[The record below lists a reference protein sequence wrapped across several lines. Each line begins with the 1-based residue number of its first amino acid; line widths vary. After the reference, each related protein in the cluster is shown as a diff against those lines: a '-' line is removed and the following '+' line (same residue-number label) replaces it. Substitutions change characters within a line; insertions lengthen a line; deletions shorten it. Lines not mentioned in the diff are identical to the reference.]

1 MIKKT
6 NMTKKLVEI
15 MAPAGSFESLEAAIK
30 AGADS
35 VYFGATQ
42 LNMRARA
49 AANFTIEDMGE
60 IVKRAKKANVLTY
73 LVVNTLLY
81 DHDMDIARRL
91 IDAAKKYGVDA
102 IIAFDFAAMTYCN
115 EIGMPVHATIQF
127 SISNFEAVKFFAAMT
142 NRVVLARELTLD
154 QIKAI
159 YDKIVQENLIGNE
172 GRLMEIEVFG
182 HGALCIAQSGR
193 CWMSLYTHNAS
204 ANRGA
209 CLQNCRHAYKVTDMS
224 TGKDLVLDNQFI
236 MSAADIC
243 TIDFLDKFIDAGISV
258 LKIEGR
264 GRAPE
269 YVYTVVSTYKK
280 ALKDIEE
287 GSYTKEKID
296 GYFKDLETVFNR
308 KLSHGNFFLGK
319 EIGEYS
325 SVYGSAATEEKTYK
339 GKVTNYFSKLGVA
352 EISLDAGDLK
362 KSEKILF
369 TGEKT
374 GVVFATADD
383 IRIDDKSVDKAPKKS
398 TITIKIKEKVRKN
411 DLFYIVTKK
420 TKLQDS
426 GSEK

>member
-1 MIKKT
+1 M
-6 NMTKKLVEI
+6 KKLEI

-35 VYFGATQ
+35 VYFGVTQ

-49 AANFTIEDMGE
+49 SANFTFDDMAE
-60 IVKRAKKANVLTY
+60 IVKRSKKANVLTY

-81 DHDMDIARRL
+81 DHDITIARKLVDR
-91 IDAAKKYGVDA
+91 AKESGVDA
-102 IIAFDFAAMTYCN
+102 IIAFDFAVLNYCN
-115 EIGMPVHATIQF
+115 EIDMEVHATIQF
-127 SISNFEAVKFFAAMT
+127 SISNYEAVKFFAKMA

-159 YDKIVQENLIGNE
+159 SEKIKEENLLGNE

-182 HGALCIAQSGR
+182 HGALCVAQSGR

-209 CLQNCRHAYKVTDMS
+209 CLQNCRHAYKVTDLEN
-224 TGKDLVLDNQFI
+224 GKELVIDNHYV

-264 GRAPE
+264 GRSPE
-269 YVYTVVSTYKK
+269 YVYTIVKTYKK
-280 ALKDIEE
+280 ALQDIED
-287 GSYTKEKID
+287 GKYTKEKIKE
-296 GYFKDLETVFNR
+296 YFKDLEKVFNR

-325 SVYGSAATEEKTYK
+325 NVYGSKATEEKIFK
-339 GKVTNYFSKLGVA
+339 GRVVHFYPKVMVA
-352 EISLDAGDLK
+352 DIMLEAGDIKLNQ
-362 KSEKILF
+362 EFLF
-369 TGEKT
+369 TGNKT
-374 GVVFATADD
+374 GVVKGK
-383 IRIDDKSVDKAPKKS
+383 INEMRVDDKVVEEAKQKTVVSIKVDE
-398 TITIKIKEKVRKN
+398 IVRLN
-411 DLFYIVTKK
+411 DKFYII
-420 TKLQDS
+420 
-426 GSEK
+426 EKRES